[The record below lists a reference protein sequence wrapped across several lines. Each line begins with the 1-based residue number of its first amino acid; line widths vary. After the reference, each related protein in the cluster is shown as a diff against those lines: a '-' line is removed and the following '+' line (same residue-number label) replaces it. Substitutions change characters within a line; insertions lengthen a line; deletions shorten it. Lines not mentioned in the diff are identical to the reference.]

1 MSARPGISVVLI
13 TRNESS
19 RIRTCLDSVRWAEEI
34 VVVDQHSADG
44 TAAICRERGARVI
57 ERDMTAGF
65 GEQKN
70 FAIAQATHPWVLS
83 LDADEEVT
91 EALRREIEAVVA
103 EPGAAVGFRV
113 PRLTSYLGRFIR
125 RCGWYPSP
133 VLRLFRR
140 GHGRFTDALVH
151 EEVVMDGPV
160 GDLRADLL
168 HRSYDTL
175 GDHVRKLLLYTAY
188 DARMLERRGARAGWW
203 GLALKPPAAFV
214 RKYVVQQGFREG
226 WHGFVLSAMAALVVL
241 VNYVRLAELTGRLPV
256 APAAPASDPP
266 TVLLMANFAE
276 LVGGGEESLLAL
288 AGRLD
293 RHRVRPIATVPA
305 EGEVAERL
313 RALGVPV
320 TVLPLPR
327 VRPWSIPAG
336 ALALRRLRALLAAE
350 RVALVHAQGGRGAFY
365 AGLAGRRLD
374 TPLVWHARTADP
386 DRWLDPILARL
397 AHTIVAN
404 SGATACR
411 FRAWPR
417 ARVTV
422 IPNGVDLGR
431 FTARPA
437 DPALRR
443 ALGVAPDALVVGYV
457 GRLEHGKGPDVLL
470 AAAERLALKL
480 PAVTLLFVGD
490 GPLRL
495 PLAARATASGV
506 RAVFAGQR
514 TDVPALL
521 RVCDVIAVPSRQEAF
536 GRILIEAMAS
546 RVPVVASAVGGI
558 PEVCADHLTGLLV
571 PPEDPDALATALAT
585 TLGDTAASAARV
597 RAAAADVATRFDIHM
612 HTERVHA
619 VYDAVLRRGRA

>member
-1 MSARPGISVVLI
+1 MSARPGVSVVLI
-13 TRNESS
+13 TRNEAA
-19 RIRTCLDSVRWAEEI
+19 RIGACLDSVRWAEEI
-34 VVVDQHSADG
+34 VVVDQLSADG
-44 TAAICRERGARVI
+44 TAAICRARGARVI

-70 FAIAQATHPWVLS
+70 FAIAQATQPWVLS

-91 EALRREIEAVVA
+91 DALRREIEAAVA
-103 EPGAAVGFRV
+103 EPGGSVGFRI

-125 RCGWYPSP
+125 HCGWYPSP

-151 EEVVMDGPV
+151 EEVRVDGPV

-175 GDHVRKLLLYTAY
+175 ADHVRKLLLYTAY
-188 DARMLERRGARAGWW
+188 DARMLARRGARAGWW

-226 WHGFVLSAMAALVVL
+226 WHGVVLSAMAALVVL

-256 APAAPASDPP
+256 ARANAGGPP

-276 LVGGGEESLLAL
+276 MVGGGEESLLAL
-288 AGRLD
+288 AGHLD
-293 RHRVRPIATVPA
+293 RQRVRPIATVPA

-327 VRPWSIPAG
+327 VRPWGAVAG
-336 ALALRRLRALLAAE
+336 VRAVRRLRALLVAE
-350 RVALVHAQGGRGAFY
+350 RVALVHAQGGRGALY
-365 AGLAGRRLD
+365 AGLAGRRRG
-374 TPLVWHARTADP
+374 TPLVWHARTADL
-386 DRWLDPILARL
+386 DRRLDPILARL

-411 FRAWPR
+411 FGARPR
-417 ARVTV
+417 AHVTV
-422 IPNGVDLGR
+422 VPNGVDLGR

-443 ALGVAPDALVVGYV
+443 ALGLPPDAAVVGYI

-470 AAAERLALKL
+470 AAAERLTLKL
-480 PAVTLLFVGD
+480 PAATLLFVGD
-490 GPLRL
+490 GPLR
-495 PLAARATASGV
+495 PALAARAAANGV
-506 RAVFAGQR
+506 RVVFAGQR
-514 TDVPALL
+514 ADVPALL

-536 GRILIEAMAS
+536 GRIIIEAMAS
-546 RVPVVASAVGGI
+546 GVPVVASAVGGI
-558 PEVCADHLTGLLV
+558 PEVCADRLTGLLV
-571 PPEDPDALATALAT
+571 PPEDPDALATALAS
-585 TLGDTAASAARV
+585 TLSDTAATAARV
-597 RAAAADVATRFDIHM
+597 QAAAADVAARFDIHT
-612 HTERVHA
+612 HAERVHA
-619 VYDAVLRRGRA
+619 VYETVLRGGRA